1 MGDADWKQKYF
12 AAIRSIDED
21 ERRARDIE
29 RSLRRV
35 VTRLCIVARGQD
47 DELDTGL
54 TQLSNANRD
63 NASAEELTALV
74 GRLRDSVL
82 TADNKTSI
90 AKSPGAGRTAVTPAP
105 TATSASTLAST
116 VDNASPVQ
124 RWAASCE
131 AVALL
136 LKHLSPD
143 ETAREFADTLTAE
156 LSAVTTDEGLARI
169 LTRIADTLL
178 KRREE
183 LAREKTQANSLLSE
197 MTARLDEVADFL
209 TTQNDERQSA
219 LGDADQLSSQVMQ
232 NVEHIN
238 REVHETND
246 LAEIRTKVGVRLAKI
261 AEQARDYRA
270 RQESRFLEQSA
281 VAQKMTA
288 RVASLER
295 QTSELHRSLH
305 QEQAR
310 SQTDALTGVPN
321 RGALDSRMAEE
332 INRWK
337 RFRDPVTVLVWD
349 LDRFKSIND
358 TYGHRAGD
366 RVLQEVAKCFAA
378 RIRATDV
385 LARFGG
391 EEFVML
397 LVGTQMAEASKVAN
411 ELRESVRGLR
421 FHFRD
426 TPVTVTTSCGMTELR
441 DGDTAETVFDRAD
454 AALYKAKDGGRNLCV
469 AA

>member
-1 MGDADWKQKYF
+1 MSDADWKQKYF

-21 ERRARDIE
+21 ERRAREVE
-29 RSLRRV
+29 RALRKV
-35 VTRLCIVARGQD
+35 VARLCIVARGQD
-47 DELDTGL
+47 DELDNGL
-54 TQLSNANRD
+54 TLLAKANRD
-63 NASAEELTALV
+63 NANAEELTTLV
-74 GRLRDSVL
+74 AGLRDSVL
-82 TADNKTSI
+82 TADSKASGNKTSVVR
-90 AKSPGAGRTAVTPAP
+90 SLGAGRTVVTPAL
-105 TATSASTLAST
+105 ADTSGG
-116 VDNASPVQ
+116 ASPVQ

-131 AVALL
+131 AATLL
-136 LKHLSPD
+136 LKQLARD
-143 ETAREFADTLTAE
+143 ESARDFADTLTAE
-156 LSAVTTDEGLARI
+156 LRVVDSDEGLARI
-169 LTRIADTLL
+169 LTRIAEALL
-178 KRREE
+178 KRGEE
-183 LAREKTQANSLLSE
+183 LAREKTQANSLLTE
-197 MTARLDEVADFL
+197 MTARLDEVSDFL

-246 LAEIRTKVGVRLAKI
+246 LAVIRTKVGVRLAKI
-261 AEQARDYRA
+261 AEQAREFRA

-281 VAQKMTA
+281 LAQKMAA

-305 QEQAR
+305 QEQTR
-310 SQTDALTGVPN
+310 SQLDALTGIPN

-397 LVGTQMAEASKVAN
+397 LVGTQMAEATKVAN
-411 ELRESVRGLR
+411 ELRESVHGLR

-426 TPVTVTTSCGMTELR
+426 TPVKVTASCGMTELR

-454 AALYKAKDGGRNLCV
+454 AALYKAKDGGRNMCV

>member
-1 MGDADWKQKYF
+1 MSDADWKQKYF

-21 ERRARDIE
+21 ERCAREVERA
-29 RSLRRV
+29 LRKV
-35 VTRLCIVARGQD
+35 VARLCIVARGQD

-54 TQLSNANRD
+54 TQLAKANRD
-63 NASAEELTALV
+63 NANAEELTALV
-74 GRLRDSVL
+74 GSLRDSVL
-82 TADNKTSI
+82 TADSKTSGNKTSVVR
-90 AKSPGAGRTAVTPAP
+90 SLGAGRTVV
-105 TATSASTLAST
+105 TLALA
-116 VDNASPVQ
+116 DASAGALPVQ
-124 RWAASCE
+124 HWAASCE
-131 AVALL
+131 AAALL
-136 LKHLSPD
+136 LKQLCRD
-143 ETAREFADTLTAE
+143 ESARDLADTLTAE
-156 LSAVTTDEGLARI
+156 LRAVTTDDSLAKI
-169 LTRIADTLL
+169 LTRIAEALL
-178 KRREE
+178 KRSDE
-183 LAREKTQANSLLSE
+183 LARDKTQANSLLTE

-209 TTQNDERQSA
+209 TIQSDERQTA
-219 LGDADQLSSQVMQ
+219 LGDADQLNSQVMQ

-246 LAEIRTKVGVRLAKI
+246 VMEIRTKVAVRLATI
-261 AEQARDYRA
+261 TEQAREFRA

-281 VAQKMTA
+281 LAQKMTA

-310 SQTDALTGVPN
+310 SQLDALTGVPN
-321 RGALDSRMAEE
+321 RGALDSRMLEE
-332 INRWK
+332 INRYK

-411 ELRESVRGLR
+411 ELREYVHGLR

-426 TPVTVTTSCGMTELR
+426 TPVTVTASCGMTELR
-441 DGDTAETVFDRAD
+441 DADTAESVFDRAD
-454 AALYKAKDGGRNLCV
+454 AALYKAKDGGRNMCV

>member
-1 MGDADWKQKYF
+1 MSDADWKQKYF

-21 ERRARDIE
+21 ERRAREVE
-29 RSLRRV
+29 RALRQV
-35 VTRLCIVARGQD
+35 VARLCIVARGQD
-47 DELDTGL
+47 DELDAGL
-54 TQLSNANRD
+54 TRLAKANRD
-63 NASAEELTALV
+63 NANGEELTTLV
-74 GRLRDSVL
+74 VGLRDSVL
-82 TADNKTSI
+82 TADSKTSGNKTSVVR
-90 AKSPGAGRTAVTPAP
+90 SLGADRTVVTPAL
-105 TATSASTLAST
+105 ADASAG
-116 VDNASPVQ
+116 ASPVQ

-131 AVALL
+131 AAALL
-136 LKHLSPD
+136 LKQLARD
-143 ETAREFADTLTAE
+143 ESARDFADTLTAE
-156 LSAVTTDEGLARI
+156 LRVVDTDEGLAKI
-169 LTRIADTLL
+169 LTRIAEALL
-178 KRREE
+178 KRGEE
-183 LAREKTQANSLLSE
+183 LAREKTQANSLLTE
-197 MTARLDEVADFL
+197 MTARLDEVSDFL

-232 NVEHIN
+232 NAEHIH

-246 LAEIRTKVGVRLAKI
+246 LMEIRTKVGVRLAKI
-261 AEQARDYRA
+261 AQQAREFRA

-281 VAQKMTA
+281 LAQKMAA

-305 QEQAR
+305 QEQTR
-310 SQTDALTGVPN
+310 SQLDALTGIPN

-411 ELRESVRGLR
+411 ELRESVHNLR

-426 TPVTVTTSCGMTELR
+426 TPLKITTSCGMTELR

-454 AALYKAKDGGRNLCV
+454 AALYKAKDGGRNLCI

>member
-1 MGDADWKQKYF
+1 
-12 AAIRSIDED
+12 
-21 ERRARDIE
+21 
-29 RSLRRV
+29 
-35 VTRLCIVARGQD
+35 
-47 DELDTGL
+47 
-54 TQLSNANRD
+54 
-63 NASAEELTALV
+63 
-74 GRLRDSVL
+74 L
-82 TADNKTSI
+82 TADSKTSGNKTLVVRSL
-90 AKSPGAGRTAVTPAP
+90 GAGRTVVTPAL
-105 TATSASTLAST
+105 ADTSAG
-116 VDNASPVQ
+116 ASPVQ

-131 AVALL
+131 AATLL
-136 LKHLSPD
+136 LKQLARD
-143 ETAREFADTLTAE
+143 ESARDFADTLTAE
-156 LSAVTTDEGLARI
+156 LRVVDTDEGLAKI
-169 LTRIADTLL
+169 LTRIAEALL
-178 KRREE
+178 KRGEE
-183 LAREKTQANSLLSE
+183 LAREKTQANSLLTE
-197 MTARLDEVADFL
+197 MTARLDEVSDFL

-246 LAEIRTKVGVRLAKI
+246 LAVIRTKVGVRLAKI
-261 AEQARDYRA
+261 AEQAREFRA

-281 VAQKMTA
+281 LAQKMAA

-305 QEQAR
+305 QEQTR
-310 SQTDALTGVPN
+310 SQLDALTGIPN

-332 INRWK
+332 INRYK

-397 LVGTQMAEASKVAN
+397 LVGTQMAEATKVAN
-411 ELRESVRGLR
+411 ELRESVHGLR

-426 TPVTVTTSCGMTELR
+426 TPVRVTTSCGMTELR

-454 AALYKAKDGGRNLCV
+454 TALYKAKDGGRNMCV

>member
-1 MGDADWKQKYF
+1 MRDADWKQKYF

-21 ERRARDIE
+21 ERRAREVE
-29 RSLRRV
+29 RALRQV
-35 VTRLCIVARGQD
+35 VARLCVVARGQD
-47 DELDTGL
+47 DELDAGL
-54 TQLSNANRD
+54 TRLAKANRD
-63 NASAEELTALV
+63 NANSEELTTLV
-74 GRLRDSVL
+74 AGLRDSVL
-82 TADNKTSI
+82 TADSKTSLV
-90 AKSPGAGRTAVTPAP
+90 KSLGAGRTVVMPA
-105 TATSASTLAST
+105 LA
-116 VDNASPVQ
+116 DAGAGASPVQ

-131 AVALL
+131 AAALL
-136 LKHLSPD
+136 LKQLARD
-143 ETAREFADTLTAE
+143 ESARDFADTLTAE
-156 LSAVTTDEGLARI
+156 LRVVDTDEGLAKI
-169 LTRIADTLL
+169 LTRIAEALL
-178 KRREE
+178 KRGEE
-183 LAREKTQANSLLSE
+183 LAREKTQANSLLTE
-197 MTARLDEVADFL
+197 MTARLDEVSDFL

-219 LGDADQLSSQVMQ
+219 LGDADQLSTQVMQ

-238 REVHETND
+238 REVHQTND
-246 LAEIRTKVGVRLAKI
+246 LTEIRTKVSVRLAKI
-261 AEQARDYRA
+261 AEQAREFRA

-281 VAQKMTA
+281 LAQKMAA

-305 QEQAR
+305 QEQTR
-310 SQTDALTGVPN
+310 SQLDALTGVPN

-332 INRWK
+332 INRYK

-366 RVLQEVAKCFAA
+366 RVLQEVAKCFAK

-397 LVGTQMAEASKVAN
+397 LVGTQMAEATKVAN
-411 ELRESVRGLR
+411 ELRESVHGLR

-426 TPVTVTTSCGMTELR
+426 TPVKVTTSCGMTELR

-454 AALYKAKDGGRNLCV
+454 AALYKAKDGGRNMCV

>member
-1 MGDADWKQKYF
+1 MSDAEWKQKYF

-21 ERRARDIE
+21 ERRARDVE
-29 RSLRRV
+29 RALRKV
-35 VTRLCIVARGQD
+35 VTRLCLVARGQD
-47 DELDTGL
+47 DDLDTGL
-54 TQLSNANRD
+54 SRLANANRD
-63 NASAEELTALV
+63 NASAEELTSLV
-74 GRLRDSVL
+74 AQLRDTVL
-82 TADNKTSI
+82 TADSKTSLVRSLGASRAAELPPSGGTI
-90 AKSPGAGRTAVTPAP
+90 AGA
-105 TATSASTLAST
+105 L
-116 VDNASPVQ
+116 PVQ

-131 AVALL
+131 AAALL
-136 LKHLSPD
+136 LKQLARD
-143 ETAREFADTLTAE
+143 EQARDLADTLTAE
-156 LSAVTTDEGLARI
+156 LRSVDTDEGLAKI
-169 LTRIADTLL
+169 LTRIAEALA
-178 KRREE
+178 KRGEE
-183 LAREKTQANSLLSE
+183 LAREKTQANSLLTE

-209 TTQNDERQSA
+209 TTQNSDAQSA

-246 LAEIRTKVGVRLAKI
+246 LTEIRTKVAVRLAKI
-261 AEQARDYRA
+261 TEQAREFRA
-270 RQESRFLEQSA
+270 RQENRFLEQSA
-281 VAQKMTA
+281 LAQKMAA

-305 QEQAR
+305 KEQAR
-310 SQTDALTGVPN
+310 SQIDALTGVPN
-321 RGALDSRMAEE
+321 RGSLDSRMLEE

-397 LVGTQMAEASKVAN
+397 LVGTQMADAAKVAN
-411 ELRESVRGLR
+411 ELREAVAGLR

-426 TPVTVTTSCGMTELR
+426 NPVKVTASCGMTELR
-441 DGDTAETVFDRAD
+441 DGDTAESVFDRAD

>member
-1 MGDADWKQKYF
+1 MSDAEWKQKYF

-21 ERRARDIE
+21 ERRAREVE
-29 RSLRRV
+29 RALRKV
-35 VTRLCIVARGQD
+35 VARLCLVARGQD
-47 DELDTGL
+47 DDLDAGL
-54 TQLSNANRD
+54 SRLANANRD
-63 NASAEELTALV
+63 NASAEELTGLV
-74 GRLRDSVL
+74 AQLRDTVL
-82 TADNKTSI
+82 TADSKTSLVRSLG
-90 AKSPGAGRTAVTPAP
+90 ANRPAELPAPGGAGA
-105 TATSASTLAST
+105 L
-116 VDNASPVQ
+116 PVQ
-124 RWAASCE
+124 RWASSCE
-131 AVALL
+131 AATLL
-136 LKHLSPD
+136 LKQLARD
-143 ETAREFADTLTAE
+143 EQARDLADTLTAE
-156 LSAVTTDEGLARI
+156 LRSVDTDEGLARI
-169 LTRIADTLL
+169 LTRIAEALA
-178 KRREE
+178 KRGEE
-183 LAREKTQANSLLSE
+183 LAREKTQANSLLTE

-209 TTQNDERQSA
+209 TTQNSDAQSA
-219 LGDADQLSSQVMQ
+219 LGDADQLSSEVMQ
-232 NVEHIN
+232 NVAHIN

-261 AEQARDYRA
+261 TEQAREFRA

-281 VAQKMTA
+281 LAQKMAA

-305 QEQAR
+305 KEQAR
-310 SQTDALTGVPN
+310 SQIDALTGIPN
-321 RGALDSRMAEE
+321 RGSLDNRMTEE

-349 LDRFKSIND
+349 LDRFKNIND

-397 LVGTQMAEASKVAN
+397 LVGTQIADAAKVAN
-411 ELRESVRGLR
+411 ELREAVAGLR

-426 TPVTVTTSCGMTELR
+426 TPVRVTASCGMTELR
-441 DGDTAETVFDRAD
+441 DGDTAESVFDRAD

>member
-1 MGDADWKQKYF
+1 MSDADWKQKYF

-21 ERRARDIE
+21 ERRAREVE
-29 RSLRRV
+29 RALRKV
-35 VTRLCIVARGQD
+35 VARLCIVARGQD
-47 DELDTGL
+47 DELDSGL
-54 TQLSNANRD
+54 TLLAKANRD
-63 NASAEELTALV
+63 NANAEELTTLV
-74 GRLRDSVL
+74 AGLRDTVL
-82 TADNKTSI
+82 TADSKTSGNKTSVVR
-90 AKSPGAGRTAVTPAP
+90 SLGADRTVVMPAL
-105 TATSASTLAST
+105 ADTSAG
-116 VDNASPVQ
+116 ASPVQ

-131 AVALL
+131 AAALL
-136 LKHLSPD
+136 LKQLARD
-143 ETAREFADTLTAE
+143 ESARDFADTLTAE
-156 LSAVTTDEGLARI
+156 LRVVDTDEGLAKI
-169 LTRIADTLL
+169 LTRIAEALL
-178 KRREE
+178 KRGEE
-183 LAREKTQANSLLSE
+183 LAREKTQANSLLTE
-197 MTARLDEVADFL
+197 MTARLDEVSDFL

-246 LAEIRTKVGVRLAKI
+246 LAVIRTKVGVRLAKI
-261 AEQARDYRA
+261 AEQAREFRA

-281 VAQKMTA
+281 LAQKMAA

-305 QEQAR
+305 QEQTR
-310 SQTDALTGVPN
+310 SQLDALTGIPN

-397 LVGTQMAEASKVAN
+397 LVGTQMAEATKVAN
-411 ELRESVRGLR
+411 ELRESVHGLR

-426 TPVTVTTSCGMTELR
+426 TPVKVTTSCGMTELR

-454 AALYKAKDGGRNLCV
+454 AALYKAKDGGRNMCV

>member
-1 MGDADWKQKYF
+1 MSDADWKQKYF

-21 ERRARDIE
+21 ERRAREVE

-35 VTRLCIVARGQD
+35 VARLCIVARGQD

-54 TQLSNANRD
+54 SRVATANRD
-63 NASAEELTALV
+63 NASAEELTTLV
-74 GRLRDSVL
+74 GLLRDSVL
-82 TADNKTSI
+82 TADSKTSMVR
-90 AKSPGAGRTAVTPAP
+90 SLGAGRTAVMPAP
-105 TATSASTLAST
+105 ADTSVGAL
-116 VDNASPVQ
+116 PVQ

-131 AVALL
+131 AAAVL
-136 LKHLSPD
+136 LKQLSRD
-143 ETAREFADTLTAE
+143 ETARDFADTLSTE
-156 LSAVTTDEGLARI
+156 LRAVTTDEGLAKI
-169 LTRIADTLL
+169 LTKIAEALQTRGD
-178 KRREE
+178 E
-183 LAREKTQANSLLSE
+183 LEREKTQANSLLTE
-197 MTARLDEVADFL
+197 MTARLDEVAGFL
-209 TTQNDERQSA
+209 TSQNDERQSA

-232 NVEHIN
+232 NVEHIK
-238 REVHETND
+238 RDVHESND
-246 LAEIRTKVGVRLAKI
+246 LTEIRSKVAMRLAKI
-261 AEQARDYRA
+261 TEQAREFRA
-270 RQESRFLEQSA
+270 LQESRFLEQSA
-281 VAQKMTA
+281 LAQKMAA

-305 QEQAR
+305 QEQTR
-310 SQTDALTGVPN
+310 SQLDALTGIPN

-349 LDRFKSIND
+349 LDRFKSVND

-397 LVGTQMAEASKVAN
+397 LVGTQMAEATKVAN

-441 DGDTAETVFDRAD
+441 DGDTAESVFDRAD

>member
-1 MGDADWKQKYF
+1 MSDGDWKQKYF

-21 ERRARDIE
+21 ERRAREVE
-29 RSLRRV
+29 RALRQV
-35 VTRLCIVARGQD
+35 VARLCIVARGQD
-47 DELDTGL
+47 DELNAGL
-54 TQLSNANRD
+54 TRLANANRD
-63 NASAEELTALV
+63 NANTEKLTSLV
-74 GRLRDSVL
+74 ASLRDTVL
-82 TADNKTSI
+82 TADRTSLVK
-90 AKSPGAGRTAVTPAP
+90 ALGAGRTVVTPAL
-105 TATSASTLAST
+105 ADASAS
-116 VDNASPVQ
+116 ASPVQ

-131 AVALL
+131 AAALL
-136 LKHLSPD
+136 LKQL
-143 ETAREFADTLTAE
+143 ARDASARDFADTLTAE
-156 LSAVTTDEGLARI
+156 LRVVDTDAGLAKI
-169 LTRIADTLL
+169 LTRIAEALL
-178 KRREE
+178 KRGEE
-183 LAREKTQANSLLSE
+183 LAREKTQANSLLTE
-197 MTARLDEVADFL
+197 MTARLDEVSDFL

-246 LAEIRTKVGVRLAKI
+246 LSEIRTKVSVRLAKI
-261 AEQARDYRA
+261 TEQAHEFRA

-281 VAQKMTA
+281 LAQKMAA

-305 QEQAR
+305 QEQTR
-310 SQTDALTGVPN
+310 SQLDPLTGIPN

-397 LVGTQMAEASKVAN
+397 LVGTRMAEATKVAN
-411 ELRESVRGLR
+411 ELRESVHGLR

-426 TPVTVTTSCGMTELR
+426 TPVKVTTSCGMTELR

-454 AALYKAKDGGRNLCV
+454 AALYKAKDGGRNMCV

>member
-1 MGDADWKQKYF
+1 MSDADWKQKYF

-21 ERRARDIE
+21 ERRAREVE
-29 RSLRRV
+29 RALRQV
-35 VTRLCIVARGQD
+35 VARLCIVARGQD
-47 DELDTGL
+47 DELDAGL
-54 TQLSNANRD
+54 TRLAKANRD
-63 NASAEELTALV
+63 NANSEELTTLV
-74 GRLRDSVL
+74 AGLRDSVL
-82 TADNKTSI
+82 TADSKTSLVR
-90 AKSPGAGRTAVTPAP
+90 SLGAGRTGVMPALP
-105 TATSASTLAST
+105 EKSAGVSH
-116 VDNASPVQ
+116 VQ

-131 AVALL
+131 AATLL
-136 LKHLSPD
+136 LKQL
-143 ETAREFADTLTAE
+143 ARDVSVRDFADTLTAE
-156 LSAVTTDEGLARI
+156 LRVVDTDEGLAKI
-169 LTRIADTLL
+169 LTRIAEALL
-178 KRREE
+178 KRGEE
-183 LAREKTQANSLLSE
+183 LAREKTQANSLLTE
-197 MTARLDEVADFL
+197 MTARLDEVSDFL

-219 LGDADQLSSQVMQ
+219 LGDADQLNSQVMQ

-246 LAEIRTKVGVRLAKI
+246 LTEIRTKVGVRLAKLS
-261 AEQARDYRA
+261 EQAREFRA

-281 VAQKMTA
+281 LAQKMAA

-305 QEQAR
+305 QEQTR
-310 SQTDALTGVPN
+310 SQLDALTGVPN

-366 RVLQEVAKCFAA
+366 RVLQEVAKCFAG

-397 LVGTQMAEASKVAN
+397 LVGTQMAEATKVAN
-411 ELRESVRGLR
+411 ELRESVHGLR

-426 TPVTVTTSCGMTELR
+426 TPVRVTTSCGMTELR

-454 AALYKAKDGGRNLCV
+454 AALYKAKDGGRNMCV

>member
-1 MGDADWKQKYF
+1 MSDADWKHKYF

-21 ERRARDIE
+21 ERRAREVE
-29 RSLRRV
+29 RALRKV
-35 VTRLCIVARGQD
+35 VARLCIVARGQD
-47 DELDTGL
+47 DELDAGL
-54 TQLSNANRD
+54 TRLAKANRD
-63 NASAEELTALV
+63 NANSEELTTLV
-74 GRLRDSVL
+74 AGLRDSVL
-82 TADNKTSI
+82 TADSKTSVVR
-90 AKSPGAGRTAVTPAP
+90 SLGAGRTVVTPAL
-105 TATSASTLAST
+105 ADTSAGAL
-116 VDNASPVQ
+116 PVQ

-131 AVALL
+131 AATLL
-136 LKHLSPD
+136 LKQLARD
-143 ETAREFADTLTAE
+143 ESARDFADTLTAE
-156 LSAVTTDEGLARI
+156 LRVVDTDEGLAKI
-169 LTRIADTLL
+169 LTRIAEALL
-178 KRREE
+178 KRSDE
-183 LAREKTQANSLLSE
+183 LARDKTQANSLLTE
-197 MTARLDEVADFL
+197 MTARLDEVSDFL

-246 LAEIRTKVGVRLAKI
+246 LTEIRTKVGVRLAKI
-261 AEQARDYRA
+261 SEQAREFRA

-281 VAQKMTA
+281 LAQKMAA

-305 QEQAR
+305 QEQTR
-310 SQTDALTGVPN
+310 SQLDALTGIPN

-337 RFRDPVTVLVWD
+337 RFRDPVTVLIWD

-366 RVLQEVAKCFAA
+366 RVLQEVAKCFAG

-397 LVGTQMAEASKVAN
+397 LVGTKMAEATKVAN
-411 ELRESVRGLR
+411 ELRESVHGLR

-426 TPVTVTTSCGMTELR
+426 TPVKVTASCGMTELR

-454 AALYKAKDGGRNLCV
+454 AALYKAKDGGRNMCV

>member
-1 MGDADWKQKYF
+1 
-12 AAIRSIDED
+12 
-21 ERRARDIE
+21 
-29 RSLRRV
+29 
-35 VTRLCIVARGQD
+35 
-47 DELDTGL
+47 
-54 TQLSNANRD
+54 
-63 NASAEELTALV
+63 
-74 GRLRDSVL
+74 
-82 TADNKTSI
+82 
-90 AKSPGAGRTAVTPAP
+90 
-105 TATSASTLAST
+105 
-116 VDNASPVQ
+116 
-124 RWAASCE
+124 
-131 AVALL
+131 
-136 LKHLSPD
+136 
-143 ETAREFADTLTAE
+143 
-156 LSAVTTDEGLARI
+156 
-169 LTRIADTLL
+169 
-178 KRREE
+178 
-183 LAREKTQANSLLSE
+183 
-197 MTARLDEVADFL
+197 
-209 TTQNDERQSA
+209 
-219 LGDADQLSSQVMQ
+219 MQ

-238 REVHETND
+238 REVHETDD
-246 LAEIRTKVGVRLAKI
+246 LAEIRTKVAVRLASI
-261 AEQARDYRA
+261 TEQAREFRA

-281 VAQKMTA
+281 LAQKMAT
-288 RVASLER
+288 RVAALER

-310 SQTDALTGVPN
+310 SQLDALTGVPN
-321 RGALDSRMAEE
+321 RGALDSRMLEE

-411 ELRESVRGLR
+411 ELRESVAGLR

-426 TPVTVTTSCGMTELR
+426 TPVKVTASCGMTELR
-441 DGDTAETVFDRAD
+441 DGDTAESVFDRAD
-454 AALYKAKDGGRNLCV
+454 AALYKAKDGGRNLCI

>member
-1 MGDADWKQKYF
+1 MSDADWKQKYF

-21 ERRARDIE
+21 ERRAREIE
-29 RSLRRV
+29 RALRRV

-63 NASAEELTALV
+63 NASAEDLTELV
-74 GRLRDSVL
+74 GRLRDSL
-82 TADNKTSI
+82 LSAGSKMSDNKTSVVR
-90 AKSPGAGRTAVTPAP
+90 SLGVGRTVVAPAL
-105 TATSASTLAST
+105 ADVSANTL
-116 VDNASPVQ
+116 PVQ

-131 AVALL
+131 AAALL
-136 LKHLSPD
+136 LKQLSRD
-143 ETAREFADTLTAE
+143 ENARDFADTLTAE
-156 LSAVTTDEGLARI
+156 LRAVATDEDLAKI
-169 LTRIADTLL
+169 LTKIADALL
-178 KRREE
+178 KRGEE
-183 LAREKTQANSLLSE
+183 LAREKTQANSLLTE
-197 MTARLDEVADFL
+197 MTARLDEVSDFL

-219 LGDADQLSSQVMQ
+219 LGDADQLSSQVIQ

-246 LAEIRTKVGVRLAKI
+246 LTEIRIKVGVRLTKI
-261 AEQARDYRA
+261 TEQAREFRA
-270 RQESRFLEQSA
+270 RQENRFLEQSA
-281 VAQKMTA
+281 LAQKMAA

-305 QEQAR
+305 QEQTR
-310 SQTDALTGVPN
+310 SQLDALTGVPN

-366 RVLQEVAKCFAA
+366 RVLQEVAKCLAA

-411 ELRESVRGLR
+411 ELRESVHGLR

-426 TPVTVTTSCGMTELR
+426 TPVKVTTSCGMTELR

>member
-1 MGDADWKQKYF
+1 MSDADWKLKYF

-21 ERRARDIE
+21 ERRAREVE
-29 RSLRRV
+29 RALRKV
-35 VTRLCIVARGQD
+35 VARLCIVARGQD
-47 DELDTGL
+47 DELDAGL
-54 TQLSNANRD
+54 TVLAKANRD
-63 NASAEELTALV
+63 NADAEELTTLV
-74 GRLRDSVL
+74 GSLRDSVL
-82 TADNKTSI
+82 TADSKTSLV
-90 AKSPGAGRTAVTPAP
+90 KSLGAGRAVVMPAP
-105 TATSASTLAST
+105 ADTSAG
-116 VDNASPVQ
+116 ASPVQ

-131 AVALL
+131 AATLL
-136 LKHLSPD
+136 LKQL
-143 ETAREFADTLTAE
+143 ARDASARDFADTLTAE
-156 LSAVTTDEGLARI
+156 LRLVDTDEGLAKI
-169 LTRIADTLL
+169 LTRIAEALL
-178 KRREE
+178 KRGEE
-183 LAREKTQANSLLSE
+183 LAREKTQANSLLTE
-197 MTARLDEVADFL
+197 MTARLDEVSDFL

-232 NVEHIN
+232 NVEHIH

-246 LAEIRTKVGVRLAKI
+246 LAEIRTKVGVRLARI
-261 AEQARDYRA
+261 AEQAREFRA

-281 VAQKMTA
+281 LAQKMAA

-305 QEQAR
+305 QEQTR
-310 SQTDALTGVPN
+310 SQLDALTGIPN
-321 RGALDSRMAEE
+321 RGALDSRMLEE

-337 RFRDPVTVLVWD
+337 RFRDPVTVLIWD

-411 ELRESVRGLR
+411 ELRESVHGLR

-426 TPVTVTTSCGMTELR
+426 TPVKVTTSCGMTELR

-469 AA
+469 AAA